1 MIIKPAHRTYGYAGT
16 VLILVV
22 TLLGKMVSARYG
34 HAFIESVYH
43 GESIPLLN
51 LLISGQAQTPLDFYL
66 SKFDRIIDMLFML
79 GMLGAAASFIAGY
92 ISGWIEC
99 WPVKDRGNAFK
110 LLVIV
115 CFACLGLTACY
126 SCFVLERFPN
136 SADEYAYLFQADT
149 FKHGRLWNETHPLQ
163 EFFSFIHIAEK
174 EGKWISRFPPGWPI
188 ILFIA
193 GVLGIPAWLVNPI
206 LSSVSIWVLF
216 LLARR
221 LYGVKVGIITAISVL
236 CSSFF
241 VFNGASYFSHT
252 SMLLLVVLF
261 YYHGTLFLE
270 NNSRRH
276 AVFAGI
282 WLGFAFITRYYTAA
296 LISVPFAAY
305 FLLSASKRA
314 YGRAAWFGLGVAPF
328 LVLMLVYNHQ
338 ITGDPFLLVTKW
350 MDPEEGI
357 GFTKGF
363 TFMRGFKYTR
373 QHFLDLMYW
382 TSPMLLVLLFWSIFC
397 VRLENRWNAV
407 SIIIFLTVVTGYL
420 FYWTAGGNRY
430 GARFYFEAYPFAVL
444 AVVATLFGEG
454 KDTARRSFLRFL
466 FVMGVIWAILIIPK
480 HTIEEHRVIEER
492 MDLYKLVK
500 QEGIGNAI
508 VVLSDGTGVLRPMP
522 IGDLIRNGTDL
533 SGDVLFARDLGDEKN
548 KELKKYFPGK
558 IIYRYSRD
566 EIEVRGILE
575 SDVTP

>member
-1 MIIKPAHRTYGYAGT
+1 MSNKPKHRTYGYVGT
-16 VLILVV
+16 VLILVS
-22 TLLGKMVSARYG
+22 TLLGKMLSTMFG
-34 HAFIESVYH
+34 HAFVESVYH

-66 SKFDRIIDMLFML
+66 SKFDRIIDILFIL

-92 ISGWIEC
+92 ISGWIEH
-99 WPVKDRGNAFK
+99 WSVKDRINAFT

-115 CFACLGLTACY
+115 CFACLGLTLGY
-126 SCFVLERFPN
+126 SYFVLEQFPN
-136 SADEYAYLFQADT
+136 SADEYAFLFQADT
-149 FKHGRLWNETHPLQ
+149 FTQGRLWNTTHPLQ
-163 EFFSFIHIAEK
+163 NFFSFIHIAEK
-174 EGKWISRFPPGWPI
+174 EGKWVSRFPPGWPI

-193 GVLGIPAWLVNPI
+193 GVLRIPAWLVNPF
-206 LSSVSIWVLF
+206 LSSVAIWVLF

-221 LYGVKVGIITAISVL
+221 LHGEKVGIITAISVL

-252 SMLLLVVLF
+252 SMLLLMVLF

-270 NNSRRH
+270 KNSRCH

-296 LISVPFAAY
+296 LIGVPFAVY
-305 FLLSASKRA
+305 FLLTSSRRA
-314 YGRAAWFGLGVAPF
+314 YSRAIWFGLGVAPF
-328 LVLMLVYNHQ
+328 LVLILVYNQQ

-363 TFMRGFKYTR
+363 TFMRGLQYTR
-373 QHFLDLMYW
+373 RHFLDFMYW
-382 TSPMLLVLLFWSIFC
+382 TSPTLLILIFGLIFC
-397 VRLENRWNAV
+397 VRFEKSWNAV
-407 SIIIFLTVVTGYL
+407 SIFIFLTVVIGYL
-420 FYWTAGGNRY
+420 FYWTAGGNQY

-454 KDTARRSFLRFL
+454 KDTARKGFLRFL
-466 FVMGVIWAILIIPK
+466 FVMGVMWAILIFPK

-500 QEGIGNAI
+500 QEGIRNAI
-508 VVLSDGTGVLRPMP
+508 VVLSNGTGVLRPMP

-533 SGDVLFARDLGDEKN
+533 SGNILFARDLGDEKN
-548 KELKKYFPGK
+548 MELKKYFPDKG
-558 IIYRYSRD
+558 IYRYIRD
-566 EIEVRGILE
+566 KNEVRGILE
-575 SDVTP
+575 KID